1 MRKKITKPNTTREKV
16 NVLCLL
22 TNKQLSDTETN
33 ILSELI
39 EMSQGNNITLSV
51 QITKQIRDE
60 LNISSSLFNTG
71 IHRLEQKKVL
81 NKSGKTIMLSPMF
94 NNISELSEFIVGFTS
109 V

>member
-1 MRKKITKPNTTREKV
+1 MRKKIIKPNTTREKV
-16 NVLCLL
+16 KILCAM
-22 TNKQLSDTETN
+22 TNKSLSEN
-33 ILSELI
+33 ELYILSELI

-94 NNISELSEFIVGFTS
+94 NNLSELEGLLIEFTS
-109 V
+109 A